1 MARFWS
7 RRPATTAATRTT
19 EETVE
24 TVPPPRPRPFWP
36 WLLLLLLLV
45 LGALAVSWYLAN
57 RGETVDAHKVPDVV
71 GMERPAAEARL
82 RDAEF
87 DVEAKQVESR
97 EPPGNVIAQRP
108 DPGTLYGED
117 GIVVIAVAR
126 GELQAEVPDVTG
138 LQSQQAL
145 ARLRAAGFKP
155 RAQPVASRQPRG
167 QVLRQVP
174 DPGTELPKGST
185 AVVIVS
191 SGTQQARVPD
201 VVGLLVAEATR
212 RLTQAGFRTQVTRVQ
227 GSEPEGTVIEQAPQG
242 GTTAA
247 RDRVVRINVSR
258 GQTSTSTTV
267 VTTTTTAPG
276 SSATVPDTV
285 GEDEAT
291 ATSTLEGAGLRVRVV
306 EQTVADASQDGL
318 VIRQSPG
325 GGTTAKSGSTVTI
338 TVGHLR

>member
-7 RRPATTAATRTT
+7 RRPATTAVTRTT
-19 EETVE
+19 EEVE

-36 WLLLLLLLV
+36 WLLVLLALV

-57 RGETVDAHKVPDVV
+57 RGDTVDAHKVPGVV
-71 GMERPAAEARL
+71 GLKRQAAEERL

-87 DVEAKQVESR
+87 EVETKQAETRQSS
-97 EPPGNVIAQRP
+97 GTVIAQRP
-108 DPGTLYGED
+108 DPGTLYGEE

-126 GELQAEVPDVTG
+126 GELQAEMPDVTG

-167 QVLRQVP
+167 LVLRQVP

-191 SGTQQARVPD
+191 SGTQQARIPD
-201 VVGLLVAEATR
+201 VVGLLVAEATT

-227 GSEPEGTVIEQAPQG
+227 ASEPAGTVVEQAPQG
-242 GTTAA
+242 GATAA
-247 RDRVVRINVSR
+247 RGRIVRINVSR

-267 VTTTTTAPG
+267 VTTTTT
-276 SSATVPDTV
+276 SAARPTVPDTV
-285 GEDEAT
+285 GQDEAT
-291 ATSTLEGAGLRVRVV
+291 ATSTLQGAGFRVRVV

-325 GGTTAKSGSTVTI
+325 GGTTASSGSTVTI